1 MWGSRVF
8 SFFVERKM
16 STFPFKVNGV
26 DIPTPSQF
34 NWSLQDVSSPSA
46 GRTLDGIMH
55 KDRVAQKEKIQLTWN
70 APDPDK
76 AAQILQAFNSEYFNL
91 TYRSPLSNA
100 IVTKNMYRGDANA
113 PTYWWVNGG
122 LFTTISFD
130 VIEV

>member
-1 MWGSRVF
+1 MALS
-8 SFFVERKM
+8 
-16 STFPFKVNGV
+16 FPFKVDGV
-26 DIPTPSQF
+26 DIPTPSEF

-46 GRTLDGIMH
+46 GRTLDGVMH

-70 APDPDK
+70 APDATK
-76 AAQILQAFNSEYFNL
+76 TAQVLQAFNPEYFDL

-100 IVTKNMYRGDANA
+100 IVTKKMYRGDASA
-113 PTYWWVNGG
+113 PTYWWRNNG